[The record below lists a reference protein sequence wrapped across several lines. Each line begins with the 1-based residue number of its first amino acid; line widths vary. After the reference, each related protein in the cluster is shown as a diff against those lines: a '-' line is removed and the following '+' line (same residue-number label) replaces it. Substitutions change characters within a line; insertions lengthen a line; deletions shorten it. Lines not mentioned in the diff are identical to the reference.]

1 MQKPIDRPVAAS
13 RAAAVLAFAVLG
25 LLASRSLAA
34 PQAAAA
40 NATGAAA
47 AATAT
52 ATAPAAGATAGRPA
66 KLAAAG
72 ADPLIARGRY
82 LVQVAGCNDCHTP
95 NYPETGGKV
104 PEQDWLVG
112 LHAVGWQ
119 GPWGTTYSSN
129 LRKRFAELTEEQ
141 WMATARAPRRPP
153 MPWFA
158 LRDMED
164 QDLRAIYRYVRSLG
178 AKGEH
183 VPAAVAPGGE
193 VRTPVIVFAP
203 TLPAAPQASAKP
215 APGART
221 ASR

>member
-1 MQKPIDRPVAAS
+1 MHSIATRPVVAAH
-13 RAAAVLAFAVLG
+13 AAAVLALATLG
-25 LLASRSLAA
+25 LLGAHAVAA
-34 PQAAAA
+34 PPVARPAAASA
-40 NATGAAA
+40 STASAT
-47 AATAT
+47 
-52 ATAPAAGATAGRPA
+52 
-66 KLAAAG
+66 KLGG
-72 ADPLIARGRY
+72 ADVDPLVARGRY

-95 NYPETGGKV
+95 HYPETGGTV

-112 LHAVGWQ
+112 IHEVGWQ
-119 GPWGTTYSSN
+119 GPWGTTYSAN
-129 LRKRFAELTEEQ
+129 LRKRFAELTEAQ
-141 WMATARAPRRPP
+141 WMAIARAPRRPP

-158 LRDMED
+158 LRDMQD

-203 TLPAAPQASAKP
+203 TLPAQPQAKAATP
-215 APGART
+215 AAART